1 MSNCKIRRSELA
13 QEFKQCKD
21 AFIALGDETRQ
32 QIVIALLESD
42 GHGIRV

>member
-21 AFIALGDETRQ
+21 AFIALGDETR
-32 QIVIALLESD
+32 
-42 GHGIRV
+42 